1 MDNPEGQQLV
11 ERIEEVSSELVHVGD
26 YVYSSTTA
34 RLEPLCVLVKVP
46 IRSPLQRLVGW
57 QIQLANGTVM
67 WLLRGGVVKRRR
79 FEHARPSAPVR
90 LRATSL
96 TRAA

>member
-1 MDNPEGQQLV
+1 MHTPEGQQLV
-11 ERIEEVSSELVHVGD
+11 ERIEEVASELVHVGD

-34 RLEPLCVLVKVP
+34 RLEPLCVLIKVP

-67 WLLRGGVVKRRR
+67 WLLRGGIVKRRR
-79 FEHARPSAPVR
+79 FESARPSAPVR
-90 LRATSL
+90 SRAVAL